1 MQLSLRSES
10 LQIHKC
16 PHILA
21 NIPPKLNG
29 PTRFFMPSGV
39 THDRITLTCLPIVG
53 GATLLVTQN
62 AGIALTLS
70 SSFLFSGLMFGPD
83 LDIHSVQFKRWG
95 PLRWIWLPYRKS
107 LQHRSW
113 LSHGP
118 IVGTTLRLLYLGCW
132 TALFSAVAFSICILN
147 HWTNWGLQSAMGS
160 IQTTVNSTLERH
172 TWEIWAS
179 LAGLE
184 LGAMSHSLS
193 DGLGSAWSRRKRKRL
208 ARRSRLHS

>member
-1 MQLSLRSES
+1 
-10 LQIHKC
+10 
-16 PHILA
+16 
-21 NIPPKLNG
+21 
-29 PTRFFMPSGV
+29 MPNGV
-39 THDRITLTCLPIVG
+39 THDRITLTCLPIIG
-53 GATLLVTQN
+53 GVTLLVTQN
-62 AGIALTLS
+62 PGIALSLS

-118 IVGTTLRLLYLGCW
+118 IVGTILRLLYLGCW
-132 TALFSAVAFSICILN
+132 IVLFSAVTFSLCTLN
-147 HWTNWGLQSAMGS
+147 HWTSLIWQNALGTVQTVFHS
-160 IQTTVNSTLERH
+160 IFERH

-184 LGAMSHSLS
+184 LGAMSHSVS

-208 ARRSRLHS
+208 ARRSRLHP

>member
-1 MQLSLRSES
+1 
-10 LQIHKC
+10 
-16 PHILA
+16 
-21 NIPPKLNG
+21 
-29 PTRFFMPSGV
+29 MPSGA

-53 GATLLVTQN
+53 GLTLLFTQS
-62 AGIALTLS
+62 ASLSLSLS

-118 IVGTTLRLLYLGCW
+118 IVGTVLRLLYLGFW
-132 TALFSAVAFSICILN
+132 IALLTAIAFYVCTLN
-147 HWTNWGLQSAMGS
+147 HWTDWSWSDLALVQ
-160 IQTTVNSTLERH
+160 QTFKTVGNRYAS
-172 TWEIWAS
+172 EIWAS

-184 LGAMSHSLS
+184 LGAMSHSVS
-193 DGLGSAWSRRKRKRL
+193 DRLGSAWGRRKRKQL
-208 ARRSRLHS
+208 ARRSRLHP